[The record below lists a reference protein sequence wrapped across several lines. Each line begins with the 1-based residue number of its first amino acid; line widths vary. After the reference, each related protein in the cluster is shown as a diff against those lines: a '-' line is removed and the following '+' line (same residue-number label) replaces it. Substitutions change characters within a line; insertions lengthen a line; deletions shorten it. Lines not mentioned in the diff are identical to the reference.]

1 MSEKNRRVPLPD
13 NNINCL
19 PRHPSFLPSFLSSNL
34 IPKREL
40 LCHLHGGDSHSVL
53 YSLHHL
59 TNLPAL
65 NEEEVLKLLQKEPTK
80 DLQGEHGELDRSP
93 SEESH
98 MSPAV

>member
-1 MSEKNRRVPLPD
+1 M
-13 NNINCL
+13 
-19 PRHPSFLPSFLSSNL
+19 
-34 IPKREL
+34 
-40 LCHLHGGDSHSVL
+40 L